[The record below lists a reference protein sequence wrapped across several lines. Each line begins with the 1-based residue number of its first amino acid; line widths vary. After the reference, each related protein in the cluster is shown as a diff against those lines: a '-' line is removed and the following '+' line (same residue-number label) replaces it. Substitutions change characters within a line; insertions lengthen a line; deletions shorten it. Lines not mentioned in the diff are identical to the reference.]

1 MSSGLQFET
10 PENVEVQYEPAGA
23 GTRFVAWFI
32 DQIFVWLTIFLI
44 FIALTIAGVSFAGV
58 FKDLEGD
65 PGNFER
71 IGTFF
76 IGLAILI
83 LGLGSFFYFTGLEL
97 WLRGQTIGKRM
108 LKIRVVKVDGFALDP
123 VAILLRNIF
132 RLLDNIPLL
141 WVVPVM
147 SKRTQRCGDMVAGT
161 IVIRDEVPELSYV
174 RTQLS
179 DRGAAEAE
187 FRFDSRSLGKLTESD
202 FDAIERL
209 LDRWTELPLEQR
221 QKLVGRVVPA
231 LVAKMKIEQPPPDR
245 MHRFLEDLMAAE
257 IRRQGRLLS

>member
-44 FIALTIAGVSFAGV
+44 FIALAVAGVSFAGV

-83 LGLGSFFYFTGLEL
+83 MGLGSFVYFTGLEL

-147 SKRTQRCGDMVAGT
+147 SKRTQRC
-161 IVIRDEVPELSYV
+161 
-174 RTQLS
+174 
-179 DRGAAEAE
+179 
-187 FRFDSRSLGKLTESD
+187 
-202 FDAIERL
+202 
-209 LDRWTELPLEQR
+209 
-221 QKLVGRVVPA
+221 
-231 LVAKMKIEQPPPDR
+231 
-245 MHRFLEDLMAAE
+245 
-257 IRRQGRLLS
+257 